1 MNPYRLPLT
10 GVRVLDLTMVWAG
23 PSGTRLLGDLGA
35 EVIKVEAARSWDML
49 RSLHFLGSE
58 VERGYDRSAFFH
70 HNNRNKLACAID
82 LSVPKGRELALRL
95 VAASD
100 VVVEN
105 YRADVLDNLGLGYEA
120 LCAVKPDIILVS
132 MPSHGKTGPQAH
144 HLAYGT
150 NIEQLAGLAAMT
162 GYPDR
167 GPHKTGI
174 SFGDPMAGA
183 MAAAAT
189 LMALL
194 HRRLTGEGQWI
205 EVAQWENLIHH
216 VGEFVVAA
224 SMGYASPGP
233 HGNDHP
239 SMAPHDVYPCKGD
252 DSWVAIAVGSD
263 AEFAALCEVIG
274 RPELARDERFADV
287 VSRWKRRQELDEPIA
302 AWTRQRTHDEAAAAL
317 QEAGVD
323 AAPVLTI
330 PDLMDNPHLNARSF
344 WETVAHDP
352 AGVWRMEGPLWH
364 FSRTPG
370 HVRLPGP
377 NFGEHN
383 EYVFRAL
390 LGLSDAE
397 IDQLR
402 AEGVIADTPDLAVH
416 A

>member
-23 PSGTRLLGDLGA
+23 PSGTRLLADLGA

-49 RSLHFLGSE
+49 RSLHFLGGD
-58 VERGYDRSAFFH
+58 VERAYDRSAFFH
-70 HNNRNKLACAID
+70 HNNRNKLACALD
-82 LSVPKGRELALRL
+82 LSVPGGRELALRL
-95 VAASD
+95 AALSD

-105 YRADVLDNLGLGYEA
+105 YRADVLDNLGLGYET
-120 LCAVKPDIILVS
+120 LRGVKPDIILVS

-150 NIEQLAGLAAMT
+150 NIEQLAGMAAMT

-183 MAAAAT
+183 MAAAAA
-189 LMALL
+189 LMALI

-216 VGEFVVAA
+216 VGEYVVAA
-224 SMGYASPGP
+224 SMGYPSPGP
-233 HGNDHP
+233 RGNDHP
-239 SMAPHDVYPCKGD
+239 TMAPHDVYPCRGED
-252 DSWVAIAVGSD
+252 MWVAIAVGSD
-263 AEFAALCEVIG
+263 REFAALCDVIG
-274 RPELARDERFADV
+274 RPDLARDERFSDV
-287 VSRWKRRQELDEPIA
+287 VSRWRHRGLLTEPIA
-302 AWTRQRTHDEAAAAL
+302 AWTRGRTHYEAAEAL
-317 QEAGVD
+317 QAAGVD

-330 PDLMDNPHLNARSF
+330 PELMEDPHLNARGF

-352 AGVWRMEGPLWH
+352 AGVWRMEGPLWRYG
-364 FSRTPG
+364 RTPG
-370 HVRLPGP
+370 HVRTAGP

-383 EYVFRAL
+383 EYVFRTL
-390 LGLSDAE
+390 LGLAE
-397 IDQLR
+397 REVEALQR
-402 AEGVIADTPDLAVH
+402 EGVIAETPDPAVH

>member
-23 PSGTRLLGDLGA
+23 PSGTRLLADLGA

-49 RSLHFLGSE
+49 RSLHFLGSD

-70 HNNRNKLACAID
+70 HNNRNKLACTID
-82 LSVPKGRELALRL
+82 LSLPRGRDLALRL
-95 VAASD
+95 AGLSD

-105 YRADVLDNLGLGYEA
+105 YRADVLDNLGLGYQH
-120 LCAVKPDIILVS
+120 LRAVRPDIILVS

-189 LMALL
+189 LMALV

-205 EVAQWENLIHH
+205 EVAQWEHLIHH

-224 SMGYASPGP
+224 SMGNPSPGP
-233 HGNDHP
+233 SANDRP
-239 SMAPHDVYPCKGD
+239 WMAPHDVYPCAGE

-263 AEFAALCEVIG
+263 AEFAALCGVIG

-287 VSRWKRRQELDEPIA
+287 ISRWKHRRELEEPIA
-302 AWTRQRTHDEAAAAL
+302 SWTRKRSHYEAAAAL

-330 PDLMDNPHLNARSF
+330 PELMNDPHLDARGF

-352 AGVWRMEGPLWH
+352 AGTWRMEDPLWR

-377 NFGEHN
+377 NFAEHN
-383 EYVFRAL
+383 DYVFRTL
-390 LGLSDAE
+390 LGLSDEEVA
-397 IDQLR
+397 DLK
-402 AEGVIADTPDLAVH
+402 AEGVIADAPDLAVH

>member
-23 PSGTRLLGDLGA
+23 PSGTRLLADLGA

-49 RSLHFLGSE
+49 RSLHFLGSD

-82 LSVPKGRELALRL
+82 LSLPAGRDLALRL
-95 VAASD
+95 AALSD

-105 YRADVLDNLGLGYEA
+105 YRADVLEKLGLGYES
-120 LCAVKPDIILVS
+120 LRSVRPDIILVS

-189 LMALL
+189 LMALV

-224 SMGYASPGP
+224 SMGYPSPVP
-233 HGNDHP
+233 HANDHP
-239 SMAPHDVYPCKGD
+239 SMAPHDVFPCAGED
-252 DSWVAIAVGSD
+252 AWVAIAVGSD

-287 VSRWKRRQELDEPIA
+287 VSRWKRRRELDDPIS
-302 AWTRQRTHDEAAAAL
+302 AWTRRRTHYEAAATL

-330 PDLMDNPHLNARSF
+330 PELMDDPHLNARGF
-344 WETVAHDP
+344 WETVAHDR
-352 AGVWRMEGPLWH
+352 AGVWRMEGPLWR

-377 NFGEHN
+377 NFAEHN
-383 EYVFRAL
+383 DYVFRTL

-397 IDQLR
+397 VEALR
-402 AEGVIADTPDLAVH
+402 SEGVIADTPDLAVH